1 MQIPSTLGRFFKKK
15 SPELNNYLSLTLTPN
30 EVLACIWTFNLDN
43 KVEILGF
50 GQREFTNVDSLIHQ
64 AAVAIDAAG
73 EMAKSDVS
81 QTVFGLSYY
90 WFENGEP
97 SVHATKV
104 LKNLASDLELDPQAF
119 ISLASSLNHLLK
131 SKESVTP
138 QAVIIGIFEDFCEV
152 HLIKNNKVVTSQTAK
167 SPISTEKI
175 VGLVG
180 RLKEESQEL
189 PSKIIVFGTN
199 EESDIF
205 QKLSKVD
212 WHDIFVHEPKIDLIS
227 AQDLAKSVA
236 YAQAQDI
243 LGYEPTIGSA
253 TEGKK
258 ETKEAITSGAGEF
271 GFIEGEDILLNKVG
285 EEFDHRK
292 PPLEQKPD
300 EDLIKKPHVSEKEEY
315 AVEIGPT
322 AVSHAEAESVQK
334 PDLSEQLATVAY
346 LPKIF
351 GLFKKRPP
359 IKNLLVAVAILLI
372 LVLIG
377 SFVAAQ
383 TLTKANIR
391 IKVNAKPQE
400 SNFNVSAAS
409 GGSFNLAKEQIAAEE
424 ISAQSSGN
432 QKAVATGSQK
442 LGEYARGEVTVL
454 NWTTSP
460 KDFPSQTVILS
471 KSGVKFTLDS
481 DIAVASRSA
490 STPGQ
495 SKVNVKAVE
504 FGSSGNI
511 DAGNDFTF
519 QQFDELLY
527 SARNDA
533 GMSGGAER
541 QVTVVSQDDQDRL
554 TKSLTDLLT
563 DKAKQALISKA
574 SGKKL
579 ADEAVDV
586 KVLKKAF
593 DKTVDEEASLVNLDM
608 EIEASGIVY
617 DENDLKKL
625 LAESITNLPENL
637 EARPQNVEITKV
649 DSKRKNNTLS
659 LSGRFQAELVPKFNE
674 DELRGKI
681 TGKSVKE
688 TRAII
693 KEIPEVSDVI
703 VEFLPNIPLFSSIPR
718 NKSKIKFEIETS

>member
-1 MQIPSTLGRFFKKK
+1 MQVPSILGRFFKKE
-15 SPELNNYLSLTLTPN
+15 SAESGNYLSLTLTTN
-30 EVLACIWTFNLDN
+30 KVLACIWTFNLEN
-43 KVEILGF
+43 EVEILGS

-81 QTVFGLSYY
+81 QTVFGLSHY

-97 SVHATKV
+97 STGATKI

-119 ISLASSLNHLLK
+119 ISLASSVNHLLK

-152 HLIKNNKVVTSQTAK
+152 HLIKNNKVVTSQTTK
-167 SPISTEKI
+167 SPISAEKI

-180 RLKEESQEL
+180 RLKEEDQEL
-189 PSKIIVFGTN
+189 PSRVIVFGVN
-199 EESDIF
+199 ENSDIF
-205 QKLSKVD
+205 QKLSRVN
-212 WHDIFVHEPKIDLIS
+212 WHDIFVHEPKIDIIID
-227 AQDLAKSVA
+227 QDLAKSVA

-243 LGYEPTIGSA
+243 LGYEPTVASA
-253 TEGKK
+253 TKDKK
-258 ETKEAITSGAGEF
+258 ETKKAIASGVGEF
-271 GFIEGEDILLNKVG
+271 GFIEGEDILLERKVQ
-285 EEFDHRK
+285 EL
-292 PPLEQKPD
+292 PPQEPVLEQELK
-300 EDLIKKPHVSEKEEY
+300 EERKTKTQLTKEEY
-315 AVEIGPT
+315 AVELDQ
-322 AVSHAEAESVQK
+322 AELSPGDEQVQQA
-334 PDLSEQLATVAY
+334 DFGEELVTVGW

-351 GLFKKRPP
+351 GLLKKRPP
-359 IKNLLVAVAILLI
+359 VKNLLIAAAIFLI
-372 LVLIG
+372 LALIG

-383 TLTKANIR
+383 TLTEAQVR
-391 IKVNAKPQE
+391 IIVNAKPEE
-400 SNFNVSAAS
+400 SNFNISAVS
-409 GGSFNLAKEQIAAEE
+409 GGSFDLAKEQITAEE
-424 ISAQSSGN
+424 ISAQASGN
-432 QKAVATGSQK
+432 QKAVATGSK
-442 LGEYARGEVTVL
+442 NLGEYARGEVTVL

-460 KDFPSQTVILS
+460 KDFPSQTVILA

-504 FGSSGNI
+504 FGPSGNI

-519 QQFDELLY
+519 QQFDDLLY
-527 SARNDA
+527 SARNDLA
-533 GMSGGAER
+533 LIGGAER

-554 TKSLTDLLT
+554 AKSLTDLLT
-563 DKAKQALISKA
+563 DKAKQDLTSKT

-579 ADEAVDV
+579 ADEAIII
-586 KVLKKAF
+586 KVLEKAF
-593 DKTVDEEASLVNLDM
+593 DKKVDEETSLVNLDM

-625 LAESITNLPENL
+625 LAGSITNLPENL
-637 EARPQNVEITKV
+637 EARPENIKITKI

-681 TGKSVKE
+681 AGKSVKE
-688 TRAII
+688 ARAII
-693 KEIPEVSDVI
+693 KEIPEVTDVI
-703 VEFLPNIPLFSSIPR
+703 VEFSPNIPLFNPIPR
-718 NKSKIKFEIETS
+718 NKSKIKFAVEAS